1 MTSDPFNLPNGS
13 IRALLTVL
21 LVTISAIVLFVP
33 SVNGSDDVRAM
44 FVLLTGIAVRDYFAH
59 RAETNRR
66 ETARST
72 GTITHDTASGTA

>member
-1 MTSDPFNLPNGS
+1 MSTEPFSLPTGS

-21 LVTISAIVLFVP
+21 LVVISAIVLFVP

-59 RAETNRR
+59 RAEAARR
-66 ETARST
+66 EADREAGPSSDAAAGLT
-72 GTITHDTASGTA
+72 